1 LTIFK
6 LPIPSISLISSS
18 ISLLPIY
25 SSAIT
30 SPHPSIHSQKKEE
43 RNATRISRFP
53 TESYVPPHPKKKNQ
67 KRIHPSSLTPTPQGF
82 PNDKPPTLFH
92 PASPKLKASK
102 PITPSK
108 SMKDPETLST
118 TSTSTFSSTV
128 SLLRNSVKP
137 IFSRAKEEG
146 KDGSGDGKSDVQRGK

>member
-1 LTIFK
+1 MPPGF
-6 LPIPSISLISSS
+6 PAFP
-18 ISLLPIY
+18 
-25 SSAIT
+25 
-30 SPHPSIHSQKKEE
+30 Q
-43 RNATRISRFP
+43 SR
-53 TESYVPPHPKKKNQ
+53 
-67 KRIHPSSLTPTPQGF
+67 F

-128 SLLRNSVKP
+128 SLLRKSVKP

-146 KDGSGDGKSDVQRGK
+146 KEGSDDGGEEKENGNVDGKSGV

>member
-1 LTIFK
+1 VC
-6 LPIPSISLISSS
+6 SSD
-18 ISLLPIY
+18 L
-25 SSAIT
+25 
-30 SPHPSIHSQKKEE
+30 
-43 RNATRISRFP
+43 
-53 TESYVPPHPKKKNQ
+53 
-67 KRIHPSSLTPTPQGF
+67 

-108 SMKDPETLST
+108 DPETLST

-128 SLLRNSVKP
+128 SLLRKSVKP